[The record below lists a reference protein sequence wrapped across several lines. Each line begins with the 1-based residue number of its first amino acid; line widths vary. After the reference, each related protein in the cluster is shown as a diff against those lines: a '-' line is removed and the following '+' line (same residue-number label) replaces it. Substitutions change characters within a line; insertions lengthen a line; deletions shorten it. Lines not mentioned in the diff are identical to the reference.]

1 MKNPAGLAGG
11 DFPKTAGD
19 SRCGLAY
26 CPGTGKLARPYA
38 VFQEL

>member
-1 MKNPAGLAGG
+1 MKNRTGLAGV

-26 CPGTGKLARPYA
+26 CPTTGKLTRLYA
-38 VFQEL
+38 VFQE

>member
-1 MKNPAGLAGG
+1 MQNPAGLPGA

-26 CPGTGKLARPYA
+26 CPTTGKLTRLYA
-38 VFQEL
+38 VFQE